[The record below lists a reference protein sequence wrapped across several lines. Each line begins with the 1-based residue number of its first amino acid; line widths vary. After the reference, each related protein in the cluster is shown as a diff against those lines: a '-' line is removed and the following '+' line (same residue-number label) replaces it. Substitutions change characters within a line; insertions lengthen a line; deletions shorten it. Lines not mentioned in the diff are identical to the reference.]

1 MLTRV
6 KHALLPV
13 YQNFEAGQLNTCYA
27 AVAKQACTCRE
38 SLDNGEYAGAF
49 WLCAQTCR
57 ALEPL
62 HQLRAAQQLEMTVN
76 RLYADCLG
84 QLEAAL
90 ATACSD
96 FTPSLYEKVPT
107 PASAWTRDC
116 LRCHALQCARP
127 HEAPHAQSSSL
138 EWRACCE
145 GHHVGRSLM
154 ICVQVMDLTLPAPRS
169 RLLIN

>member
-1 MLTRV
+1 MQPAQQD
-6 KHALLPV
+6 HA
-13 YQNFEAGQLNTCYA
+13 
-27 AVAKQACTCRE
+27 CRE

-62 HQLRAAQQLEMTVN
+62 HKLRAAQQLEMTVN

-96 FTPSLYEKVPT
+96 FTPALYEKVLAQASHT
-107 PASAWTRDC
+107 PQLW
-116 LRCHALQCARP
+116 HM
-127 HEAPHAQSSSL
+127 
-138 EWRACCE
+138 
-145 GHHVGRSLM
+145 V
-154 ICVQVMDLTLPAPRS
+154 I
-169 RLLIN
+169 